1 MLTSAKS
8 MNVVLCIQACE
19 EEDGCVQ
26 FTLEGIDDLRF
37 HLSAQQARDI
47 AAHLIQ
53 HAHRSDVKAS
63 LRQKSLHNG
72 ASQSTPL
79 HAVPSLRSA

>member
-1 MLTSAKS
+1 MLTSGKS

-19 EEDGCVQ
+19 EEEGCVQ
-26 FTLEGIDDLRF
+26 FTLEGIEDLRF

-53 HAHRSDVKAS
+53 HAHRSDVRTS
-63 LRQKSLHNG
+63 LRQQSLL
-72 ASQSTPL
+72 ASTHTSVPL
-79 HAVPSLRSA
+79 HLVPDLRSA